1 MCTVAIVI
9 TWALAAAYQFKLAL
23 GQHDVLQA
31 VIGAVAVIF
40 LVVGVM
46 FNGWSYLLLTCVG
59 YVPGIFVYMA
69 GRKENDE
76 RAFSP
81 AEKVVMIF
89 IVACAVLAL
98 VLLFTGFISF

>member
-1 MCTVAIVI
+1 
-9 TWALAAAYQFKLAL
+9 
-23 GQHDVLQA
+23 
-31 VIGAVAVIF
+31 
-40 LVVGVM
+40 
-46 FNGWSYLLLTCVG
+46 
-59 YVPGIFVYMA
+59 MA
-69 GRKENDE
+69 GRKENGE